1 MQKISGQETVAA
13 AGNSPRAV
21 NVTGGCIACVPLK
34 SVKVAFVPLV
44 IFPKKSKSTSTEVQ
58 VLQLNCGIV
67 RVQFTIC
74 LPCEGGGGLVML
86 NLNPLVGICVL
97 LVVRVTV
104 PNHLNCVPVAFGAG
118 SITGALPIPV

>member
-1 MQKISGQETVAA
+1 M
-13 AGNSPRAV
+13 
-21 NVTGGCIACVPLK
+21 
-34 SVKVAFVPLV
+34 AFVPRV
-44 IFPKKSKSTSTEVQ
+44 IFPKKSKTTCTEVQ

-67 RVQFTIC
+67 RVQFTTC
-74 LPCEGGGGLVML
+74 LPCVGGGGLVML

-104 PNHLNCVPVAFGAG
+104 PNHLNCVPEVAFGAG